1 MKIFR
6 HLFRKLGQIMDDYTI
21 SQEERFFSSIYG
33 YEDIKKLLMRCI
45 FAKQSTHVLFI
56 GPPGCC
62 KTVFLLEMARGLDN
76 KAYFMDATS
85 ASGPGIIDY
94 LFETDIKYLLVDEID
109 KLQRRD
115 QSVLLNLMEN
125 NVLVETKV
133 GKTRKKEMKVSV
145 FATCNN
151 ISKISNALKSRF
163 IVLQLEEYS
172 YIQFLEIAK
181 HLLAKIYDMNE
192 ALSTMIA
199 DAIWSS
205 GSKDVR
211 DLLKVG
217 RLAKTPEDVEWVVRT
232 LQRYNT
238 RSNLA

>member
-1 MKIFR
+1 MKVFGHI
-6 HLFRKLGQIMDDYTI
+6 FRKLDQMMDDYTI

-45 FAKQSTHVLFI
+45 FAKEPTYVLLI

-85 ASGPGIIDY
+85 ASGAGIIDY
-94 LFETDIKYLLVDEID
+94 LFENDIKYLLVDEID
-109 KLQRRD
+109 KLQRKD

-125 NVLVETKV
+125 NVLIETKV
-133 GKTRKKEMKVSV
+133 CKTRKKEMKVSV
-145 FATCNN
+145 FGTCND

-163 IVLQLEEYS
+163 IVLQLEEYT
-172 YIQFLEIAK
+172 YDQFLQIAK
-181 HLLAKIYDMNE
+181 HLLAKIYGMNE
-192 ALSTMIA
+192 VLSAMIA
-199 DAIWSS
+199 DAIWNS

-217 RLAKTPEDVEWVVRT
+217 KLARSPEDVEWFVRT
-232 LQRYNT
+232 LQRYKT
-238 RSNLA
+238 RSNLT